1 MRILITTGITFS
13 EIGGP
18 AKYVK
23 NLAKELE
30 KLGFKV
36 KILSYNLE
44 KRLPLGMRHFVYFLR
59 TFFYSIFVDLI
70 IGLDIFST
78 GFPAVLASKILKK
91 KIILRVGGDFLWE
104 TYIERTGNLI
114 TLEKF
119 YGNQP
124 NLPLKHKIIAFLQK
138 WTLKNASALV
148 FNTSWQKNLFT
159 KIYNLNPKK
168 TFVIENFYPSKVK
181 KVKDIKSDIKEKVFL
196 FAGRKIKFKN
206 LKLIEKIFEELKKEG
221 KDIKLEIVDNLSHD
235 DLQEKIKKSYALIV
249 PSISDFAPNFII
261 EGLAFD
267 KPFILTKNCG
277 LIEKFK
283 DVGIFIDPFDIEDI
297 KNKILFLSDE
307 KNYKEYQKRIE
318 NFNFTHSWEEIV
330 KEFIEIYR
338 KIEK

>member
-1 MRILITTGITFS
+1 MRILIATGIIFP
-13 EIGGP
+13 EVGGP
-18 AKYVK
+18 AKYAK
-23 NLAKELE
+23 NLASEFE

-36 KILSYNLE
+36 KILGYNLE
-44 KRLPLGMRHFVYFLR
+44 KRLPLGVRHFVYFFR
-59 TFFYSIFVDLI
+59 VFFHSIFVDLI

-78 GFPAVLASKILKK
+78 GFPAVLASRILKK

-104 TYIERTGNLI
+104 TYVEKTGNLI

-119 YGNQP
+119 YENQP
-124 NLPLKHKIIAFLQK
+124 HLPFKHKIIAFLQK

-148 FNTSWQKNLFT
+148 FNTSWQKNFFI

-181 KVKDIKSDIKEKVFL
+181 DIKTDIKEKKFL

-206 LKLIEKIFEELKKEG
+206 LKLVEKIFEELKKER
-221 KDIKLEIVDNLSHD
+221 KDIKLEIVDNLSYD
-235 DLQEKIKKSYALIV
+235 ELQEKIKKSYALIV

-261 EGLAFD
+261 EGLTFN

-277 LIEKFK
+277 LIEKLK
-283 DVGIFIDPFDIEDI
+283 DVGIFVDPFDKEDI

-318 NFNFTHSWEEIV
+318 SFNFTHSWEEIA
-330 KEFIEIYR
+330 KEFIEIYH
-338 KIEK
+338 KI

>member
-1 MRILITTGITFS
+1 MLILITTGIIFP

-23 NLAKELE
+23 NLARELE

-36 KILSYNLE
+36 KILGYNIE
-44 KRLPLGMRHFVYFLR
+44 KRLPLGIRHFLYFFR
-59 TFFYSIFVDLI
+59 AFFYSIFADLI

-104 TYIERTGNLI
+104 TYVERTGNLI

-119 YGNQP
+119 YERQP
-124 NLPLKHKIIAFLQK
+124 NLSLKHKIIAFLQK
-138 WTLKNASALV
+138 WTLKNASALA

-168 TFVIENFYPSKVK
+168 TFVIENFYPS

-221 KDIKLEIVDNLSHD
+221 KDVKLEIVDNLSHD
-235 DLQEKIKKSYALIV
+235 DLQERIKKSYALIV

-267 KPFILTKNCG
+267 KLFILTKNCG
-277 LIEKFK
+277 LVEKFK
-283 DVGIFIDPFDIEDI
+283 DIGIFIDPFNKEDI

-307 KNYKEYQKRIE
+307 KNYKEYQKRIA
-318 NFNFTHSWEEIV
+318 NFNFTHSWQEIA